1 MALVVVGSGLVQPQA
16 APTTIRWCCVPDC
29 GALHASM
36 VESGLSQ
43 AAAQTR
49 GMERRGE
56 RRTGRQERR
65 TTRAQ
70 GRHSRSHRAKRGLY
84 KCMRIGR

>member
-1 MALVVVGSGLVQPQA
+1 MALVVVGSGLVQPQG

-43 AAAQTR
+43 AEAQTR
-49 GMERRGE
+49 MERRGE

-65 TTRAQ
+65 TTRRTGTSQ
-70 GRHSRSHRAKRGLY
+70 
-84 KCMRIGR
+84 